1 MFTRLIIAVWL
12 TYGLI
17 VVLLMAPED
26 WDDFLVDVAPEM
38 LKAAIVVGVVWF
50 APPVVFVAVA
60 SVLTVRLDP

>member
-12 TYGLI
+12 TQGLI

-50 APPVVFVAVA
+50 ASYLWRGLSAPGHKP
-60 SVLTVRLDP
+60 

>member
-50 APPVVFVAVA
+50 AGYLWRGLSAPGPK
-60 SVLTVRLDP
+60 P

>member
-1 MFTRLIIAVWL
+1 VWL

-50 APPVVFVAVA
+50 ASYLWRGLSAPGHKP
-60 SVLTVRLDP
+60 